1 MQVRLTPGYAEAWC
15 NMGVLHKQQGRLEEA
30 IAAYEQALAAAP
42 NLEVVLLNMAAA
54 LTEHGTHLKAAGGRL
69 GCLASPRLPG
79 WAALHLPA
87 LRASSPDCLRIMH
100 AAVAQCWPAS
110 QPMPWL
116 ACCVAGRLA
125 EGVTSYERA
134 LALQPRHAEALY
146 NLGVAYTEQGQLDKA
161 LFM

>member
-1 MQVRLTPGYAEAWC
+1 
-15 NMGVLHKQQGRLEEA
+15 MGVLHKQQGRLEEA

-69 GCLASPRLPG
+69 GCIALPACLGCPAPASPAGFAARLLPADLACSIGPMLASEQ
-79 WAALHLPA
+79 H
-87 LRASSPDCLRIMH
+87 
-100 AAVAQCWPAS
+100 
-110 QPMPWL
+110 PWL
-116 ACCVAGRLA
+116 ACCAVGRLA
-125 EGVTSYERA
+125 EGVASYERA